1 MGILFFA
8 RNGHDNSNI
17 ILSNNVLTNNGESI
31 YFSSLG
37 ALGGTEK
44 NIGHIIENNVIQ
56 DTGYA
61 TSSLFWNDIIDGD
74 VEAMGF
80 QNLNNSEVIGNQ
92 IIGGAPNGGIVVWTN
107 PSSTSD
113 SNSFLRNYIKDV
125 LGAGLILGSYATN
138 NTIAYNI
145 IVDCGLG
152 GPHPRGGIR
161 LGICSTTGN
170 KIYNNTLVGNDWS
183 IYIFPDGDYY
193 SIKNNISFNPS
204 IGHIVKDGEFA
215 NNIFDY
221 NDYYPD
227 TGNKFCLNG
236 IRYNF
241 EGWKDTSFQDAFS
254 IVENPMFVDVVN
266 NNFHLQSNSLCINK
280 GTDVGL
286 TEDMEGN
293 PVDYAPDI
301 GAYEYSELNHTEIH
315 VYSQPS
321 SNPTP
326 EILAN
331 GSDSPITLRQADT
344 LTLTISL
351 KNNGVID
358 NADWW
363 LAKDTPSGLY
373 FFTFEGWTTDWVPGY
388 QGPLFN
394 LDSFEVL
401 NVPAS
406 EFPVGTYTFYFCID
420 TNMDNNITWDSLY
433 CDSIVVNV
441 TE

>member
-1 MGILFFA
+1 MFNHALPLTAHHIVDGNQDNSDKSYHWLAKSKITLDKTSQAQIVTISSFISSFLFFK
-8 RNGHDNSNI
+8 HT
-17 ILSNNVLTNNGESI
+17 TNH
-31 YFSSLG
+31 L
-37 ALGGTEK
+37 
-44 NIGHIIENNVIQ
+44 
-56 DTGYA
+56 
-61 TSSLFWNDIIDGD
+61 
-74 VEAMGF
+74 
-80 QNLNNSEVIGNQ
+80 
-92 IIGGAPNGGIVVWTN
+92 
-107 PSSTSD
+107 
-113 SNSFLRNYIKDV
+113 IK
-125 LGAGLILGSYATN
+125 L
-138 NTIAYNI
+138 
-145 IVDCGLG
+145 
-152 GPHPRGGIR
+152 
-161 LGICSTTGN
+161 
-170 KIYNNTLVGNDWS
+170 
-183 IYIFPDGDYY
+183 
-193 SIKNNISFNPS
+193 
-204 IGHIVKDGEFA
+204 FA

-254 IVENPMFVDVVN
+254 IVENPMFVDVFN

-301 GAYEYSELNHTEIH
+301 GAYEYSELNYTEIH

-331 GSDSPITLRQADT
+331 GSDSPITLRQLDT

-351 KNNGVID
+351 KNNGITN